1 MVLDFFNLKEQPFG
15 VTPDPRYLYLSPTH
29 REALAS
35 LSYGLRS
42 GRGFLS
48 IIARPGMGK
57 TTLLFQVLQGMQNS
71 SRTVFLFQTLCDPE
85 GLMRGLLE
93 DLGVD
98 ARGEDMATMHSRLNE
113 QILAESRR
121 GRRLVVVIDE
131 AQNLTEPA
139 LELLRM
145 FSNFERPGEK
155 LMQIILAGQPQLAD
169 TLASP
174 NLTQLRQR
182 VSIVAR
188 LKPFTLEEVNLYV
201 GHRLQVAGYSSDQP
215 LFTPQ
220 AGAMIAKYGEGIPR
234 NINNLC
240 FNALSLGYVKKKKS
254 IDEEVI
260 REAIDDLDLSTIDK
274 GAVHATAQVVFPQS
288 RQRTRGISVPRVR
301 AGSWS
306 HSSAWISKC
315 AAALVFALTL
325 CWPVGASDRHQK
337 VLASQLLPA
346 EANMSKAASSS
357 EPRSSIEPESLAAA
371 KQNPHPTESVSLR
384 SSIGFEAGA
393 GAFHYEKADAGK
405 VKATMA
411 ETDLSQ
417 LWKQVRG
424 HSTSAE
430 LALANLYLE
439 GNVVPKNCP
448 QAQVLLSAASKK
460 GNKSAEDLLVAYS
473 KRCQ

>member
-1 MVLDFFNLKEQPFG
+1 MVLDYYNLKEQPFG

-35 LSYGLRS
+35 LSYGLRN
-42 GRGFLS
+42 GRGFMS
-48 IIARPGMGK
+48 IIAQPGMGK
-57 TTLLFQVLQGMQNS
+57 TTLLFKVLQGMQDS

-85 GLMRGLLE
+85 GLMRSLLE

-113 QILAESRR
+113 RILAESRR

-145 FSNFERPGEK
+145 LSNFERPGEK

-174 NLTQLRQR
+174 SLTQLRQR
-182 VSIVAR
+182 ISIVAR
-188 LKPFTLEEVNLYV
+188 LKPFTVEEASLYV
-201 GHRLQVAGYSSDQP
+201 GHRLRVAGYSFDQP
-215 LFTPQ
+215 LFSPQ
-220 AGAMIAKYGEGIPR
+220 AGAMIAKHGEGIPR

-240 FNALSLGYVKKKKS
+240 FNALSLGYVKRKQS
-254 IDEEVI
+254 IDEDVI
-260 REAIDDLDLSTIDK
+260 REVIDDLDLSTIDK
-274 GAVHATAQVVFPQS
+274 GAVHIPAVAPES
-288 RQRTRGISVPRVR
+288 RQRIREVSVVGGN
-301 AGSWS
+301 AGNWR
-306 HSSAWISKC
+306 HSGAWRSKC

-337 VLASQLLPA
+337 VLASQVLTA
-346 EANMSKAASSS
+346 EANTSKAVSSTGPFS
-357 EPRSSIEPESLAAA
+357 AIEPESLALA
-371 KQNPHPTESVSLR
+371 KENSHTSSVGNGSSR
-384 SSIGFEAGA
+384 SSIGFEAGT
-393 GAFHYEKADAGK
+393 GTSRYGRVEVGK
-405 VKATMA
+405 VRAMMA

-424 HSTSAE
+424 HSASAE

-460 GNKSAEDLLVAYS
+460 GNKSAEDLLIAYR